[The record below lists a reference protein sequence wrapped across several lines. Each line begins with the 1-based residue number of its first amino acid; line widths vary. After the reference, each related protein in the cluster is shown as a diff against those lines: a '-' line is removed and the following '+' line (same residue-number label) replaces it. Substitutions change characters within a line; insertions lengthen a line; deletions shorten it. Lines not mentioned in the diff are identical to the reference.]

1 MVRPVAFSGLLTIL
15 PTAYNTIVGALWRVS
30 VGVVELPPTGAL
42 SGRTED
48 SIRVLGKRLATLNLR
63 RPMSMQSQIAFR
75 LGRIELPKVVSYGT
89 WHDVNVGC
97 HSLHL
102 SSLFHNTNEDKPFLS
117 LALVVPRAI
126 LAEKTLLDIH
136 LHLATWHV
144 KCDGDLHA
152 GLVYHLDGAVGR
164 GPRGSKR

>member
-15 PTAYNTIVGALWRVS
+15 PTAYNTIMGPLWRVG
-30 VGVVELPPTGAL
+30 VGVVELPRTGAL

-63 RPMSMQSQIAFR
+63 RPMSMQNQIAFR
-75 LGRIELPKVVSYGT
+75 LGRIELPKVASYGT

-102 SSLFHNTNEDKPFLS
+102 SLLFHNTNEDKPFYRLPS
-117 LALVVPRAI
+117 SYLMQFWQRRRYWIYIFIWPLGTSSVMAI
-126 LAEKTLLDIH
+126 CTPVSFTTLRSR
-136 LHLATWHV
+136 WSRSR
-144 KCDGDLHA
+144 
-152 GLVYHLDGAVGR
+152 GA
-164 GPRGSKR
+164 KR